1 MRTLSA
7 PAWKYRRSENGI
19 QSRVLPARAACTPS
33 SLTTARTAPPLV
45 QRDVRD
51 LAGEEFAARTAFAFQ
66 LGPILAQVPH
76 RHPAA
81 RPRHAQGG
89 AFEARRRPAC
99 LRPRHSR

>member
-19 QSRVLPARAACTPS
+19 QSRVPPARAACTPS
-33 SLTTARTAPPLV
+33 SLTTARTAPLL

-51 LAGEEFAARTAFAFQ
+51 LAGEEFAAHTALAFR
-66 LGPILAQVPH
+66 LGPILAQRDLAQALH

-89 AFEARRRPAC
+89 AFEARR
-99 LRPRHSR
+99 